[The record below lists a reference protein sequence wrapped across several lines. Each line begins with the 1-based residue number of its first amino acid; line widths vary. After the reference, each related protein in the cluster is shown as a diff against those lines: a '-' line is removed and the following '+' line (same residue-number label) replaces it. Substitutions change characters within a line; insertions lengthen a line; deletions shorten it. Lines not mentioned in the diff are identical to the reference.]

1 MKRASWA
8 LPLALSVVLLALGCA
23 PVGDPGYGVIFKNDS
38 DRQFLIRGD
47 RRPGVYEVA
56 TWLLPPQAAGWV
68 LYTIGD
74 SRVAPPI
81 AYSIL
86 DASSCEETVVQ
97 RVDFS
102 LAPDPGWT
110 EFLITVSPDG
120 GSRLDASPN
129 AAGDI
134 TGDLAATNLCPVK

>member
-1 MKRASWA
+1 MRVAGPA
-8 LPLALSVVLLALGCA
+8 CVVLLALGCA
-23 PVGDPGYGVIFKNDS
+23 PVGDPGYGVIFRNDS
-38 DRQFLIRGD
+38 DRQLVIRGD
-47 RRPGVYEVA
+47 TRPGIDEVRA
-56 TWLLPPQAAGWV
+56 WLLPPHAAGWV

-81 AYSIL
+81 DYSIV
-86 DASSCEETVVQ
+86 DATSCRETVVQ
-97 RVDFS
+97 HVDFS

-120 GSRLDASPN
+120 GSRLDASPS

-134 TGDLAATNLCPVK
+134 TGDLAATDLCPAK